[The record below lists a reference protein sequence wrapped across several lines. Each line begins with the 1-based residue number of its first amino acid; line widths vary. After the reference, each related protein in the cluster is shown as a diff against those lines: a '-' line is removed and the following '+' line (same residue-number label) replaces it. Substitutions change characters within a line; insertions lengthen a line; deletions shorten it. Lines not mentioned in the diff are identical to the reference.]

1 MNERNNLVIPF
12 SILGITILISVII
25 FSLAFKSARS
35 ELQTITVTGSAQKG
49 ITSDHAVLRGRIEVR
64 NPRCESGLPRTS
76 KKNPGTFKLSFGKR
90 ISRRQ
95 RRIYNCK
102 QLPDLRNDFSGI
114 SNTECCSICLFAGN

>member
-49 ITSDHAVLRGRIEVR
+49 ISSDYATLRGRVEVR
-64 NPRCESGLPRTS
+64 NSDAKAAYRELQ
-76 KKNPGTFKLSFGKR
+76 KKIPALFKLSFGKR